1 MGYRRS
7 IQDEVLKVSNSV
19 FIKNF
24 PDQVGS
30 KELWNAC
37 KQYGHMVDA
46 FIPDRRSKIGKRFG
60 FVRFIKVFDAER
72 LVNNL
77 CTIWIGSHRLHA
89 SIARFQRP
97 TGQNSSRNF
106 SHNGEKW
113 KDDKGNNG
121 NFNSYAH
128 VLKRV
133 SHPNGDTT
141 NTPSLVIGD
150 DGQSGRLF
158 VLSQWKGGLWVM
170 LVFRSVDG
178 KDKFKVNVGTNSFS
192 LLIETSSDFVV
203 DGRVAWVEVEGI
215 PGKTFW
221 IRAKEVLGWSL
232 EFEQQLDEDSEPE
245 DDIFGGVD
253 KPNMENSEE
262 EFEDEN
268 VVLDTV
274 FDDGSVKPSVVKNSS
289 GNQGNK
295 SEDPFDLYPLLNKN
309 KGEKNKDSNCSESLK
324 FPPSFT
330 PSVEKEVG
338 CNMDKQ
344 ELNCDNLNRG
354 ASNQGDH
361 VNASI
366 DNLYSKREGTKS
378 VGSRCF
384 KKGDALRT

>member
-7 IQDEVLKVSNSV
+7 VQDDVLKVSNSV

-24 PDQVGS
+24 PDQAGS

-37 KQYGHMVDA
+37 KQYGHVVDA
-46 FIPDRRSKIGKRFG
+46 FIPNRRSNIGKRFG
-60 FVRFIKVFDAER
+60 FIRFIKVFDAER

-77 CTIWIGSHRLHA
+77 CTIWIGSHRLHD

-106 SHNGEKW
+106 GHNGEKW

-128 VLKRV
+128 VLKGV

-150 DGQSGRLF
+150 DCQLGRLF
-158 VLSQWKGGLWVM
+158 VLSQLK
-170 LVFRSVDG
+170 VFRSVDG
-178 KDKFKVNVGTNSFS
+178 KDKFKVNGGTNSFS

-221 IRAKEVLGWSL
+221 IRAKEVPGWSL

-253 KPNMENSEE
+253 KSNMDNSEE

-268 VVLDTV
+268 VVPDTV

-309 KGEKNKDSNCSESLK
+309 KGEKIRI
-324 FPPSFT
+324 PI
-330 PSVEKEVG
+330 V
-338 CNMDKQ
+338 
-344 ELNCDNLNRG
+344 ELNCDNLNGG
-354 ASNQGDH
+354 ASNQGDD
-361 VNASI
+361 VNAGI
-366 DNLYSKREGTKS
+366 DNLYSKRECTKS
-378 VGSRCF
+378 VGLRHF